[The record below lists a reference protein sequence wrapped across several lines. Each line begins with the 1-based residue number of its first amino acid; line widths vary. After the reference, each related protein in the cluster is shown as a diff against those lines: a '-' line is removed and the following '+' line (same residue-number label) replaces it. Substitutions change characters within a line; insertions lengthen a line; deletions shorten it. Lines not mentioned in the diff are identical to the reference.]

1 MHRAEEPLAAA
12 PKAKTTAST
21 APILAPVHPS
31 RRLISPSLAA
41 LLARYSVFI
50 ALVAGALLSL
60 VLSFTDQAAW
70 LIVFCVLFPLVLVG
84 VFDITQSEHSLLRN
98 YPVIGSAR
106 WVFEALRPYLRQYL
120 MEDDLSERPF
130 NRDERSIVYARAKNE
145 EDRQPFGTELDTYS
159 AEYEWMTH
167 SLAPEPVAHEPFRVS
182 VGGPA
187 CAKPYS
193 ASVLNISA
201 MSFGSLGRNAI
212 EALNLGAKTGGF
224 YHDTGEGGFSP
235 YHRIHGGD
243 IVWELGSGY
252 FGARNRDGTFSP
264 ERFADRAVD
273 PQVKM
278 VEIKL
283 SQGAKPGHGGVL
295 PAAKVTPEIAETRG
309 IPMGEDC
316 ISPARHSA
324 FSTPVQMMEFVARL
338 RDLSG
343 GKPVGLKLCVGHPSE
358 VFALAK
364 AMLKTG
370 IRPDFIVVDGAEGG
384 TGAAPPELADHL
396 GMPLREGLI
405 LMRNAL
411 VGTGL
416 RREVRLAAS
425 GKVTSGFSMAA
436 NMAIGAD
443 WCNAARAFMFSLGC
457 VMSMRCHTGA
467 CPAGVTTNDPHLQR
481 GLVVP
486 EKAERVESFHRHT
499 VHALAELVA
508 AAGLSHPGELLP
520 HHVWHRVSPIEVKP
534 LDRLYPFLA
543 AGALLEAPDET
554 FYGADWQAADAD
566 SFAPRAAVGPRRAA

>member
-1 MHRAEEPLAAA
+1 MPRAQEPAS
-12 PKAKTTAST
+12 PTTAHSHPP
-21 APILAPVHPS
+21 APPF
-31 RRLISPSLAA
+31 RLISQSLAM
-41 LLARYSVFI
+41 LLQRYGVFI
-50 ALVAGALLSL
+50 ALVGVALASL
-60 VLSFTDQAAW
+60 VLSFSAHQAW
-70 LIVFCVLFPLVLVG
+70 LWVFCVAFPLVLVG
-84 VFDITQSEHSLLRN
+84 VLDVTQSEHSLLRN
-98 YPVIGSAR
+98 YPVIGSVR
-106 WVFEALRPYLRQYL
+106 WIFEALRPYLRQYL
-120 MEDDLSERPF
+120 MEDDLSGRPF
-130 NRDERSIVYARAKNE
+130 SRDERSVVYARAKNQ

-167 SLAPEPVAHEPFRVS
+167 SLAPAAVATAPFRVS

-187 CAKPYS
+187 CARPYS

-212 EALNLGAKTGGF
+212 EALNLGARDGGF
-224 YHDTGEGGFSP
+224 YHDTGEGGLSP
-235 YHRIHGGD
+235 YHRMHGGD

-252 FGARNRDGTFSP
+252 FGCRNRDGTFSA
-264 ERFADRAVD
+264 ERFAERAAD
-273 PQVKM
+273 DQVKM

-295 PAAKVTPEIAETRG
+295 PAAKVTAEIAETRG
-309 IPMGEDC
+309 VPMGEDC
-316 ISPARHSA
+316 ISPSRHSA
-324 FSTPVQMMEFVARL
+324 FSTPAQMMEFVARL
-338 RDLSG
+338 RELSG

-358 VFALAK
+358 VFALVK
-364 AMLKTG
+364 AMLATG

-384 TGAAPPELADHL
+384 TGAAPHELADHL

-416 RREVRLAAS
+416 RPEVRLAAS

-467 CPAGVTTNDPHLQR
+467 CPTGVTTNDPHLQR

-486 EKAERVESFHRHT
+486 EKAARVASFHRHT

-508 AAGLSHPGELLP
+508 AAGLTHPRELLP

-534 LDRLYPFLA
+534 LDRLYPFVA
-543 AGALLEAPDET
+543 AGALVADPDDT
-554 FYGADWQAADAD
+554 PYAADWHAAAAD
-566 SFAPRAAVGPRRAA
+566 SFTPRAEVGPRRAA

>member
-1 MHRAEEPLAAA
+1 MPVATDPENKIGASVTDA
-12 PKAKTTAST
+12 PRGTF
-21 APILAPVHPS
+21 L
-31 RRLISPSLAA
+31 SPATRM
-41 LLARYSVFI
+41 LLKRYSVFI
-50 ALVAGALLSL
+50 ALVIATLASL
-60 VLSFTDQAAW
+60 VLSFGGHPVW
-70 LIVFCVLFPLVLVG
+70 LAIFCVLFPLVLVG

-98 YPVIGSAR
+98 YPVIGSVR
-106 WVFEALRPYLRQYL
+106 WIFEALRPYLRQYL
-120 MEDDLSERPF
+120 MEDDQSGRPF
-130 NRDERSIVYARAKNE
+130 NREDRSIVYARAKNE
-145 EDRQPFGTELDTYS
+145 EDRQPFGTQLDTYA

-167 SLAPEPVAHEPFRVS
+167 SLAPAPVAKEPFRVE
-182 VGGPA
+182 VGGPE
-187 CAKPYS
+187 CARPYS

-212 EALNLGAKTGGF
+212 EALNLGARNGGF

-243 IVWELGSGY
+243 IVWELGLGY

-264 ERFADRAVD
+264 EHFAERAAD
-273 PQVKM
+273 DQVKM

-295 PAAKVTPEIAETRG
+295 PAAKVTPEIALTRG
-309 IPMGEDC
+309 VPMGEDC
-316 ISPARHSA
+316 ISPSRHSA
-324 FSTPVQMMEFVARL
+324 FSTPAQMMEFVARL
-338 RDLSG
+338 RALSG
-343 GKPVGLKLCVGHPSE
+343 GKPVGIKLCVGHPSE

-364 AMLKTG
+364 AMVKTG
-370 IRPDFIVVDGAEGG
+370 IRPDFVVVDGAEGG
-384 TGAAPPELADHL
+384 TGAAPHELADHL

-416 RREVRLAAS
+416 RSEVRLAAS

-467 CPAGVTTNDPHLQR
+467 CPTGVTTNDPHLQR

-486 EKAERVESFHRHT
+486 EKAARVTSFQHHT
-499 VHALAELVA
+499 VGALADLVA
-508 AAGLSHPGELLP
+508 AAGLSHPRELLP

-534 LDRLYPFLA
+534 LDRIYPFLA
-543 AGALLEAPDET
+543 AGVLLEGPEET
-554 FYGADWQAADAD
+554 PYAAEWEAADAD
-566 SFAPRAAVGPRRAA
+566 SFAPVSPVGPRRAA